1 MNGLNW
7 MSNAVKKTK
16 NNSLIGK
23 DVLWGERLL
32 NHNTGRI
39 DDYLLS
45 GHVVEEKDGG
55 KNLIIERKILH
66 VVSIDKIKKIK

>member
-1 MNGLNW
+1 M
-7 MSNAVKKTK
+7 
-16 NNSLIGK
+16 
-23 DVLWGERLL
+23 WGERLL

-45 GHVVEEKDGG
+45 GRVVEEKDGG